1 MLNALDK
8 IGNKKRH
15 LTLKEKALFLSLL
28 TLLFLALLV
37 PVVQAARSR
46 QLIVQRRGI
55 EKELQRLEEERRI
68 ILSLIAEASLPE
80 VISEKAAN
88 NNLLLEKI
96 LGENI
101 KVVTIKE

>member
-8 IGNKKRH
+8 VGHKKRP
-15 LTLKEKALFLSLL
+15 LSLKEKALFFSLL
-28 TLLFLALLV
+28 TLLFLALLI

-46 QLIVQRRGI
+46 QISVERRGV
-55 EKELQRLEEERRI
+55 KSELQRLEEEKRI

-80 VISEKAAN
+80 VVSEKAAN
-88 NNLLLEKI
+88 QNLILEKI